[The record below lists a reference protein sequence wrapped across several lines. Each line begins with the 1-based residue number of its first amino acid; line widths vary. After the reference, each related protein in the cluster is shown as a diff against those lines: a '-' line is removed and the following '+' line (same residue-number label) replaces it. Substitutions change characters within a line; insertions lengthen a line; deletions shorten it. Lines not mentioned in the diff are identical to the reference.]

1 MRIIG
6 GKLKNRQILL
16 AQESGAR
23 PTTGAL
29 REAVFNISQMKIE
42 GAIALDLFA
51 GSGAM
56 GFEAISRGAAAATFV
71 ESDRLAAKTIKANID
86 ALKLSGQAHLII
98 DDVLAALHTLI
109 RQKKSFDWIYADP
122 PYGAQGIDKGFFSH
136 EILQIIDDSALL
148 KPSGLFFIEECARA
162 APPADISLKTL
173 ELKSVRRF
181 GRSSLQLYST
191 RE

>member
-6 GKLKNRQILL
+6 GKLKNRQIFL
-16 AQESGAR
+16 AQGSEAR

-42 GAIALDLFA
+42 GAAVLDLFA

-56 GFEAISRGAAAATFV
+56 GLEAISRGAVAATFV

-86 ALKLSGQAHLII
+86 ALKLSGQANII
-98 DDVLAALHTLI
+98 VDDVLTALHRLI

-122 PYGAQGIDKGFFSH
+122 PYGAQGLDKEFFSH
-136 EILQIIDDSALL
+136 EILQIIDNSALL
-148 KPSGLFFIEECARA
+148 NPSGLFFIEECART
-162 APPADISLKTL
+162 APPAHIPLKAL

-191 RE
+191 S